1 MRRPETVSLN
11 QVFEGC
17 DNGMIICGFQQ
28 HKNDGTCS
36 KIKLSCAFSEAFGLR
51 SVHVCLL
58 KHILAYR
65 TIL

>member
-11 QVFEGC
+11 QAFEGR
-17 DNGMIICGFQQ
+17 DNGMIICCFQQ

-36 KIKLSCAFSEAFGLR
+36 KIKLSCAFSEACGLR
-51 SVHVCLL
+51 SVRVCLS
-58 KHILAYR
+58 KHIMAYR